1 MRAEPTLSVVRV
13 RAAQLV
19 NSDHGPECGT
29 AVGPYVTS
37 TPDACFL
44 VHKGGG
50 WARGSRSPVH
60 PKGAA
65 ISGPIVQRP
74 DSSWRLM
81 HVFLTPGQR
90 GCGLRRESLQCPA
103 QCRPVLLID
112 PLVRSPVSRLPA
124 LCSFN
129 FKKVS
134 RSINIFSA
142 MPQCHCVVRK
152 EVRTSQIASLSQ
164 CDGQIRS
171 SCACAHTHTHMQVHL
186 HTCAHT
192 NAQCMYVCTHM
203 HAHVHTYTCTHKHM
217 HICMRA
223 HQQCTHVHIEHI
235 YTCAHTRTCMHAC
248 IHAGGYRDAVPCRD
262 LVVGS

>member
-1 MRAEPTLSVVRV
+1 M
-13 RAAQLV
+13 
-19 NSDHGPECGT
+19 
-29 AVGPYVTS
+29 TS

-81 HVFLTPGQR
+81 HAFLTPGQR

-142 MPQCHCVVRK
+142 MPQCHCVVWK

-171 SCACAHTHTHMQVHL
+171 SCACTHTHTHIYAGTLAHMCTHKCTMHVRVHT
-186 HTCAHT
+186 HARTCAHIYMHT
-192 NAQCMYVCTHM
+192 QTHAYMYACTP
-203 HAHVHTYTCTHKHM
+203 A
-217 HICMRA
+217 MR
-223 HQQCTHVHIEHI
+223 
-235 YTCAHTRTCMHAC
+235 TCAHRAHIHMCTHTYLYACVHTRRWIQRCSPLQGSR
-248 IHAGGYRDAVPCRD
+248 GGLIVSLPERLCWVQRF
-262 LVVGS
+262 G